1 LAGWTVETVLRA
13 GESGG
18 GIYKCQRRSQGPD
31 SSDAPIG
38 KTWTERL
45 KLWNLFSL
53 EAYLHMLGSM
63 EIYERHQADTSLVPR
78 RSTKAGV
85 SLRASRTALLRRSQR
100 PPDEDAGSADIRHNG
115 GNAL

>member
-1 LAGWTVETVLRA
+1 MHSECSESFLASPQYLGICKVRHLSRSGGFTGRGVQRDLRRPNHEDEEAGWVLAGWTVETVLRA

-53 EAYLHMLGSM
+53 EA
-63 EIYERHQADTSLVPR
+63 
-78 RSTKAGV
+78 
-85 SLRASRTALLRRSQR
+85 
-100 PPDEDAGSADIRHNG
+100 
-115 GNAL
+115 